1 MRLDRRAFA
10 WASSGETTPS
20 FEQTWK
26 EEREKLTDSL
36 VLFKVAV
43 QCHTGALYY
52 HHLLR
57 SLAIESIEPPPFK
70 SSTVELIN
78 TPSSSKSPTPNFFFF
93 YRSDSTC
100 WRYSHCFLP
109 TASPSPPTA
118 AQRICALSSSTLLPL
133 QESFFVDGLWPGK
146 PPLKYSLQR
155 SIIYCRGMVGFV
167 LCFSPHLVSSTA
179 ESEFTRNF
187 SNCDG
192 SVPHFWPL
200 WITPPP
206 EKCAMMHSV
215 SRFRFR
221 RFLVHGRRQ
230 CGLIICDHCPKE
242 KGSKEVWR
250 LHVSGLCCRCCP
262 LVFHQYFL
270 VSCGV
275 VYYFVSSSATMVR
288 RMDGWLVAIGG
299 GTESEIR
306 ASSSSSSLRLVV
318 RRAFG
323 RLEFEIQMAVI
334 WKFYRNSESEL
345 FSRMMT

>member
-1 MRLDRRAFA
+1 MPHRGIVLP
-10 WASSGETTPS
+10 PS
-20 FEQTWK
+20 IALFGNWINRTAALQIIHRWI
-26 EEREKLTDSL
+26 DQHSL
-36 VLFKVAV
+36 LVEISHSQLF
-43 QCHTGALYY
+43 L
-52 HHLLR
+52 
-57 SLAIESIEPPPFK
+57 
-70 SSTVELIN
+70 
-78 TPSSSKSPTPNFFFF
+78 
-93 YRSDSTC
+93 
-100 WRYSHCFLP
+100 FLP
-109 TASPSPPTA
+109 IGFYLLTLFTLFFTNRLPFSPHRCSENP
-118 AQRICALSSSTLLPL
+118 LSSSTLLPL

-155 SIIYCRGMVGFV
+155 SIIYCGGMVGFV

-288 RMDGWLVAIGG
+288 RRDGWLVAIGG